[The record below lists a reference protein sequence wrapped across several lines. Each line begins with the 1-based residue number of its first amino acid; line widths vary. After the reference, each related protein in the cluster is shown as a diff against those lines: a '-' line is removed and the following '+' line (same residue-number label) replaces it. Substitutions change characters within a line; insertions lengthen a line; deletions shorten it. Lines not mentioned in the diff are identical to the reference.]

1 MFKICN
7 DKTYYVVQT
16 TSEDVVVE
24 IYTKKDG
31 RGSGISLHE
40 MHLDLCRAIR
50 KLQHDGYTIM
60 KVYPAMGD
68 RRESIDVLSMPEFIQ
83 SAKCP
88 DNDVEEAVVF
98 SYFES
103 GATFQLPC
111 KVNKKTHEIFD
122 VTCAAMPCDDD
133 CFSYLPMLL
142 AEAKRNHIMVIAAGI
157 GACRQSIH
165 SEFPENFLDI
175 SDMNSMPRNICNII
189 KRKLVN

>member
-111 KVNKKTHEIFD
+111 KVNIAELSRKFPHANIRVKYADEDIGSNCGWYALCKGDFVD
-122 VTCAAMPCDDD
+122 DGYPSKGNAAID
-133 CFSYLPMLL
+133 F
-142 AEAKRNHIMVIAAGI
+142 A
-157 GACRQSIH
+157 
-165 SEFPENFLDI
+165 
-175 SDMNSMPRNICNII
+175 CNIWGYDANAY
-189 KRKLVN
+189 RAEMSLL